1 MEITIVRQEN
11 RSFFEPLMPVEQ
23 WQFADLV
30 LGAIEEGTACGVDPR
45 WTGNCA
51 SMWTMKP

>member
-30 LGAIEEGTACGVDPR
+30 LGAIEERTA
-45 WTGNCA
+45 WKSFT
-51 SMWTMKP
+51 T